1 MSVSLEKSPTWLRIA
16 QIVLGAIAIALSGW
30 VISNPAATTLLYITF
45 LGFALIMIG
54 ISKIIEGFVLKQI
67 PKSTK
72 IISIVIGIISII
84 GGFFAIA
91 HPIAAVATLIMIVSI
106 VILIHGLGLIA
117 TGIAD
122 KSQSR
127 GHRIAN
133 IILGVLAVIVSAAI
147 IAVPGLA
154 IAMMVLLVSV
164 GLLFHGIASIITG
177 IIGYRSSTKSSS

>member
-1 MSVSLEKSPTWLRIA
+1 VEKSPIWLRIA

-122 KSQSR
+122 KSLGR
-127 GHRIAN
+127 GSRIAN
-133 IILGVLAVIVSAAI
+133 IILGILAVVVSASIHAM
-147 IAVPGLA
+147 PGLA
-154 IAMMVLLVSV
+154 IAMTLILVSI
-164 GLLFHGIASIITG
+164 GLLFNGIASIIAG
-177 IIGYRSSTKSSS
+177 IIGQKLSVTKQ